1 VFKLFVSFPGECQG
15 VGLLILRIGVASV
28 VVRDLPEGFTTESSW
43 LMVLVRAVLAL
54 VISIGFLTPIAAV
67 AGCVIE
73 VFGLHGS
80 GSVSESLATFS
91 IVDMAALALAGPG
104 AYSLDAR
111 LFGRRLIVFP
121 PEDEARFRH
130 WRQ

>member
-1 VFKLFVSFPGECQG
+1 VFKLFVSFPGEWQG
-15 VGLLILRIGVASV
+15 VGLLILRLGVASV
-28 VVRDLPEGFTTESSW
+28 VLRDLPEGFMTGSSW
-43 LMVLVRAVLAL
+43 LVVLVRAVLAL
-54 VISIGFLTPIAAV
+54 VISIGFLTPIASV

-73 VFGLHGS
+73 VLGLHGS
-80 GSVSESLATFS
+80 GSVSEALAIFA

-111 LFGRRLIVFP
+111 FFGRRLIVFP